1 MSNRLLKLLSLSL
14 VTMVL
19 LAQVVDRQHLHINDT
34 VDSVCEVCS
43 HSDTNDTLLG
53 STFEFHT
60 QTNVLVELHAVVSAA
75 LAAKRWAHHS
85 RAPPLNLA

>member
-1 MSNRLLKLLSLSL
+1 MSNRLLKILSLSL

-34 VDSVCEVCS
+34 VDSVCEVCA
-43 HSDTNDTLLG
+43 HSDANEALLG

-60 QTNVLVELHAVVSAA
+60 QTNVVVEFDAAVSAA
-75 LAAKRWAHHS
+75 LATKRWALQS
-85 RAPPLNLA
+85 RAPPHSLA